1 MKILVVRGI
10 KIFFLLFF
18 SYINKNFS
26 CDCCDECWKNFSPDK
41 KTSSKY
47 SDKNKKLDIPSI
59 IEEEKEEGEN
69 QGEKEEGNEEE
80 NKEENEE
87 ENEEERIKRE
97 EEERKKKEEEE
108 ERKKKEEEEDKKEEE
123 ENKDY
128 LESLLKDIKKVKIL
142 KGDFFFTEKKDI
154 YEKGRELGK
163 GGFGSVYKI
172 QNKKNGKFF
181 ALKQIVT
188 EKTNIIKIIQK
199 EIQNMILLR
208 NEKNIVKI
216 FDVYRQDNFVG
227 NFLKKIYSK
236 KDNAVCFYII
246 MEFCENG
253 DLYDFIENKKIFDK
267 ENLRDKIAYQIINA
281 VHSCYK
287 NNIVHRDLKPL
298 NIFLDK
304 DWNVKLGDFGLSD
317 KFEYNEDSSR
327 CGTLNYMCYE
337 IILEIKHNPFK
348 ADLYSLGVIL
358 YELYTEISYSK
369 GEHKPHSKSYKEGF
383 YKNGNVEHKLNN
395 NLDDENYYNLKIL
408 LTGLLKQLDVDR
420 WGWKNIF
427 ESEFYKSLDKKYK
440 E

>member
-1 MKILVVRGI
+1 MKKLVVREV

-26 CDCCDECWKNFSPDK
+26 CDCCDECWESFYPDK
-41 KTSSKY
+41 KHSSKY

-59 IEEEKEEGEN
+59 IGEEKEE
-69 QGEKEEGNEEE
+69 EGNKIEA
-80 NKEENEE
+80 
-87 ENEEERIKRE
+87 
-97 EEERKKKEEEE
+97 
-108 ERKKKEEEEDKKEEE
+108 E

-154 YEKGRELGK
+154 YEIDKELGK
-163 GGFGSVYKI
+163 GFLGVVYKI
-172 QNKKNGKFF
+172 QKKKNGKFF

-253 DLYDFIENKKIFDK
+253 NLHDFINKEISDK
-267 ENLRDKIAYQIINA
+267 ENLRDKIACQIINA
-281 VHSCYK
+281 VNSCHK
-287 NNIVHRDLKPL
+287 EKIAHRDLKPQ

-317 KFEYNEDSSR
+317 KFEYDGKDGSIVGS
-327 CGTLNYMCYE
+327 LNYMCYE
-337 IILEIKHNPFK
+337 KILNIKHNPFK

-358 YELYTEISYSK
+358 YELYTKLSYCDGEQKITYKK
-369 GEHKPHSKSYKEGF
+369 GKKVWKGYKDDF
-383 YKNGNVEHKLNN
+383 YTNENVEHKLNQK
-395 NLDDENYYNLKIL
+395 LDDEKYNNLKTLLKGL
-408 LTGLLKQLDVDR
+408 LTKFEKDRCGWDDILDS
-420 WGWKNIF
+420 K
-427 ESEFYKSLDKKYK
+427 FYKELQKKYQ
-440 E
+440 EN